1 MYKISHIFEGIDLT
15 EEQKGRIDESFN
27 SAIQSKITE
36 IEALAEDYKQELI
49 QDIET
54 KNQEYLK
61 EHAYGYFER
70 VAEEAVKEFMVE
82 KAEQIEIASKTM
94 LHENILSDLH
104 SIFEK
109 HGFVTPEVV
118 ADNQRLE
125 EANSRIDNLIAESR
139 EKDAQIENLSKVCI
153 AESVMSNLTESQ
165 KDRIF
170 DQLMEIS
177 YINENQYRAACE
189 RCIDATYNKKDDEYI
204 TESKGNNTR
213 QDRVSN
219 VQIIV

>member
-49 QDIET
+49 QDIES

-82 KAEQIEIASKTM
+82 KAEQIEVASKTM
-94 LHENILSDLH
+94 LHESILSDLH

-125 EANSRIDNLIAESR
+125 EANARIDNLIAESR
-139 EKDAQIENLSKVCI
+139 EKDTQIENLSKACI
-153 AESVMSNLTESQ
+153 AESVMTNLTESQ

-177 YINENQYRAACE
+177 YINESQYRTACQ
-189 RCIDATYNKKDDEYI
+189 RCIDATYGEKGDEYI
-204 TESKGNNTR
+204 TESKGNNSH
-213 QDRVSN
+213 QNRVTN

>member
-36 IEALAEDYKQELI
+36 IEALAEDYKQEMI
-49 QDIET
+49 QDIES

-70 VAEEAVKEFMVE
+70 VAEEAVKEFMIE
-82 KAEQIEIASKTM
+82 KAEQIEVASKAM
-94 LHENILSDLH
+94 LHESILSDLH

-118 ADNQRLE
+118 SNNERLE
-125 EANSRIDNLIAESR
+125 EANSRIDNLIAENR

-153 AESVMSNLTESQ
+153 VESVMTNLTESQ

-177 YINENQYRAACE
+177 YISESQYRAACE
-189 RCIDATYNKKDDEYI
+189 RCIDATYGKKDDEYI
-204 TESKGNNTR
+204 TESNSKSYQGR
-213 QDRVSN
+213 QTN

>member
-27 SAIQSKITE
+27 GAIQTKIDE
-36 IEALAEDYKQELI
+36 LEALAEDYKQELI
-49 QDIET
+49 QDLEL

-61 EHAYGYFER
+61 EHAYDYFDHI
-70 VAEEAVKEFMVE
+70 AQEAVKEFMIE
-82 KAEQIEIASKTM
+82 KTEQIENVSKAM
-94 LHENILSDLH
+94 LHESILSDLH

-118 ADNQRLE
+118 TDNQRLE

-139 EKDAQIENLSKVCI
+139 EKDAQIENLSKACI
-153 AESVMSNLTESQ
+153 AESVMGNLTESQ

-170 DQLMEIS
+170 DKLMEIS
-177 YINENQYRAACE
+177 YISENQYRTACQ
-189 RCIDATYNKKDDEYI
+189 RCIDATYDENNGEYI
-204 TESKGNNTR
+204 TESNSKHQNR
-213 QDRVSN
+213 QTN

>member
-27 SAIQSKITE
+27 GAIQTKIDE
-36 IEALAEDYKQELI
+36 LEALAEDYKQELI
-49 QDIET
+49 QDLEL

-61 EHAYGYFER
+61 EHVYDYFDHI
-70 VAEEAVKEFMVE
+70 AQEAVKEFMIE
-82 KAEQIEIASKTM
+82 KSEQIEVASKTM
-94 LHENILSDLH
+94 LHESILSDLH

-118 ADNQRLE
+118 TDNQRLE

-139 EKDAQIENLSKVCI
+139 EKDAQIENLSKACI
-153 AESVMSNLTESQ
+153 AESVMGNLTESQ

-170 DQLMEIS
+170 DKLMEIN
-177 YINENQYRAACE
+177 YISENQYRTACQ
-189 RCIDATYNKKDDEYI
+189 RCIDATYDENNGEYI
-204 TESKGNNTR
+204 TESNSKHQNR
-213 QDRVSN
+213 QTN

>member
-49 QDIET
+49 QDIES

-70 VAEEAVKEFMVE
+70 VAEEAVKEFMIE
-82 KAEQIEIASKTM
+82 KAEQIEVASKAM
-94 LHENILSDLH
+94 LHESILSDLH

-109 HGFVTPEVV
+109 HGFVTPEAVS
-118 ADNQRLE
+118 NNERLE
-125 EANSRIDNLIAESR
+125 EANSRIDNLIAENR

-153 AESVMSNLTESQ
+153 AESVMGNLTESQ

-177 YINENQYRAACE
+177 YISEIQYRAACE
-189 RCIDATYNKKDDEYI
+189 RCIDATYDKKDDEYI
-204 TESKGNNTR
+204 TESNSKSYQGR
-213 QDRVSN
+213 QTN

>member
-49 QDIET
+49 QDIES

-70 VAEEAVKEFMVE
+70 VAEEAVKEFMIE
-82 KAEQIEIASKTM
+82 KAEQIEVASKAM
-94 LHENILSDLH
+94 LHESILSDLH

-109 HGFVTPEVV
+109 HGFVTPEAVS
-118 ADNQRLE
+118 NNERLE
-125 EANSRIDNLIAESR
+125 EANSRIDNLIAENR

-153 AESVMSNLTESQ
+153 AESVMGNLTESQ

-177 YINENQYRAACE
+177 YISESQYRAACE
-189 RCIDATYNKKDDEYI
+189 RCIDATYDKKDDEYI
-204 TESKGNNTR
+204 TESNSKSYQGR
-213 QDRVSN
+213 QTN

>member
-49 QDIET
+49 QDIES

-82 KAEQIEIASKTM
+82 KAEQIEVASKAM
-94 LHENILSDLH
+94 LHESILSDLH

-118 ADNQRLE
+118 SNNERLE
-125 EANSRIDNLIAESR
+125 EANSRIDNLIAENR

-153 AESVMSNLTESQ
+153 AESVMINLTESQ

-177 YINENQYRAACE
+177 YINENQYRTACE
-189 RCIDATYNKKDDEYI
+189 RCIDATYGKKDDEYI
-204 TESKGNNTR
+204 TESNSKSYQGR
-213 QDRVSN
+213 QTN

>member
-27 SAIQSKITE
+27 GAIQSKITE
-36 IEALAEDYKQELI
+36 IEALAEDYKQEMI
-49 QDIET
+49 QELES
-54 KNQEYLK
+54 KNEEYLK
-61 EHAYGYFER
+61 EHAYSYFDHI
-70 VAEEAVKEFMVE
+70 AQEAVKEFMIE
-82 KAEQIEIASKTM
+82 KAEQIETVSKTM
-94 LHENILSDLH
+94 LHESILSDLC

-118 ADNQRLE
+118 TDNQRLE
-125 EANSRIDNLIAESR
+125 EANSRINNLIAENH
-139 EKDAQIENLSKVCI
+139 EKDAQIENLSKACI
-153 AESVMSNLTESQ
+153 AESVMGNLTESQ

-177 YINENQYRAACE
+177 YISESQYRNACQ
-189 RCIDATYNKKDDEYI
+189 RRIDATYNENDGGEYI
-204 TESKGNNTR
+204 TESNSKR
-213 QDRVSN
+213 QNRQTN